1 VFYHTDT
8 QIPLVLFGIGRYNP
22 RDLQM
27 ADPRRLESVPPAELA
42 ERESQVDALLI
53 EGLDK
58 YFNGRYEEAIHLWTR
73 VLFLD
78 RSHARARAY
87 IDRARTAVAER
98 QRRAEEMLHA
108 SHLLLEQGRTEAA
121 RELLVE
127 AVAQT
132 GDDDHAAAL
141 RVRLERVERLHAASR
156 IGPMPSA
163 TTAEA
168 VPGWMWP
175 RRSRTALGA
184 AAVLVAGLL
193 LVIGVTSTDVQD
205 WVGLRS
211 DREQLLATTTAL
223 KLTVLSSAEVAM
235 IRAQTLY
242 NRGRLA
248 EALQVLDRVGPESPE
263 RPAADELRVQIQQ
276 ILLASSRDL
285 SGAGRGAEPRRR

>member
-1 VFYHTDT
+1 
-8 QIPLVLFGIGRYNP
+8 
-22 RDLQM
+22 M
-27 ADPRRLESVPPAELA
+27 ADPRRHESVPAAELA

-53 EGLDK
+53 DGLDK

-98 QRRAEEMLHA
+98 QRRAEEMLQA
-108 SHLLLEQGRTEAA
+108 SHALLDQGQTEAA

-127 AVAQT
+127 AAAQS
-132 GDDDHAAAL
+132 GDDDHVAAL
-141 RVRLERVERLHAASR
+141 RVKLERVERLRAASR
-156 IGPMPSA
+156 IGPMPA
-163 TTAEA
+163 TTTTEA
-168 VPGWMWP
+168 VPGWTWP

-184 AAVLVAGLL
+184 AAVLAAGLL

-205 WVGLRS
+205 WIGLRS

-223 KLTVLSSAEVAM
+223 KLTVLSSADVAM

-242 NRGRLA
+242 SRGRLA
-248 EALQVLDRVGPESPE
+248 EALQVLDRISPDSPA

-285 SGAGRGAEPRRR
+285 SGAGRAAEPRRR